1 MRQGALQAYQQ
12 VAALNLKV
20 NFGHGLFAS
29 RRSLPVREHCRNA
42 GGRWHWQRHECG
54 RNRCVPLSLFTHPA
68 VHHIRVQA
76 MRQGHA
82 SYAGARLG
90 AAFQHLCLE
99 LLAVLTP
106 PWAVVI
112 QRIFHR
118 LHDPPSWGRCP
129 LQAVFSR
136 WDRQLHTH
144 CLPSAKRQAP
154 GAGPHKGKDG
164 STAEGVRGEFVQM
177 GEGLH
182 PATVQTAGSCESGAQ
197 NVAPPSPKSNCSRVR
212 PLLLRR
218 VPNEALCCGAF
229 EVHRLPSVHQ
239 RFWPQNL
246 LVWASARIVQGAE

>member
-1 MRQGALQAYQQ
+1 
-12 VAALNLKV
+12 
-20 NFGHGLFAS
+20 
-29 RRSLPVREHCRNA
+29 
-42 GGRWHWQRHECG
+42 
-54 RNRCVPLSLFTHPA
+54 VPLSLFTHPA

-154 GAGPHKGKDG
+154 SAKRQAPSAKRQELGLTKAKMAQLLKVSGVSLYKWEKGSILPRSKQLDRVKVVLKMWPRQAQRAIA
-164 STAEGVRGEFVQM
+164 AE
-177 GEGLH
+177 
-182 PATVQTAGSCESGAQ
+182 
-197 NVAPPSPKSNCSRVR
+197 
-212 PLLLRR
+212 
-218 VPNEALCCGAF
+218 
-229 EVHRLPSVHQ
+229 
-239 RFWPQNL
+239 
-246 LVWASARIVQGAE
+246 

>member
-54 RNRCVPLSLFTHPA
+54 RNRCVPLSLFRHPA

-144 CLPSAKRQAP
+144 CLPSAKRQELGLTKAKMAQLLKVS
-154 GAGPHKGKDG
+154 GVSLYKWEKGSILPRSKQLDRVKVVLKMWPRQAQRAIA
-164 STAEGVRGEFVQM
+164 AE
-177 GEGLH
+177 
-182 PATVQTAGSCESGAQ
+182 
-197 NVAPPSPKSNCSRVR
+197 
-212 PLLLRR
+212 
-218 VPNEALCCGAF
+218 
-229 EVHRLPSVHQ
+229 
-239 RFWPQNL
+239 
-246 LVWASARIVQGAE
+246 